1 MTTVVGGCP
10 CKGKWP
16 HSSRAQLN
24 DFSIGC
30 VNKAMIELKPAFI
43 DDIPR
48 LWALRTR
55 AVRVSCASHYSLAQ
69 IDIWSATTAPETY
82 LRLIASQGALIAE
95 EGGQLR
101 GYAILD
107 LQTGEVD
114 AIFVDPDHGGKGIGK
129 QLLLGIEALA
139 LQHAFR
145 RLYLFASLNAVAF
158 YQAAGFI
165 SIRDEEYVHPSGIIL
180 CSLYMEKVLPESAVT
195 PGQ

>member
-1 MTTVVGGCP
+1 
-10 CKGKWP
+10 
-16 HSSRAQLN
+16 
-24 DFSIGC
+24 
-30 VNKAMIELKPAFI
+30 MIELKPAFI

-55 AVRVSCASHYSLAQ
+55 AVRVSCASHYSSAQ

-82 LRLIASQGALIAE
+82 LRLIASQAALIAE
-95 EGGQLR
+95 ENGQLR

-158 YQAAGFI
+158 YQAGGFI
-165 SIRDEEYVHPSGIIL
+165 AIRDEEYVHPSGIIL

>member
-1 MTTVVGGCP
+1 M
-10 CKGKWP
+10 
-16 HSSRAQLN
+16 
-24 DFSIGC
+24 
-30 VNKAMIELKPAFI
+30 
-43 DDIPR
+43 
-48 LWALRTR
+48 
-55 AVRVSCASHYSLAQ
+55 
-69 IDIWSATTAPETY
+69 TTAPETY

-145 RLYLFASLNAVAF
+145 RLYLFASLDAVAF

-165 SIRDEEYVHPSGIIL
+165 SIRDEECPPQRHHLVQSVHGEGAARVGSYAWAVSEGTT
-180 CSLYMEKVLPESAVT
+180 SLSKR
-195 PGQ
+195 Q